1 CYSAKRVH
9 LNLVKKHPNLLPA
22 RQKRPARPQSFGDSR
37 KAIKIY
43 RALKNTHS
51 SAATGSPR
59 AGSSGGRARTVS
71 ASSQSR
77 SACGGGGRARTVSTD
92 SRVYRK
98 PTPKS
103 RREAEDKRRRTST
116 PKAKKSA
123 NNTLAM
129 STNVSADEVVVDG
142 VVHSMLDAVLTDD
155 NMSQESNTGAN
166 KDSQEPAMYSS
177 DVSISENEYNFC
189 EFSVSSD
196 DSDTDK
202 DFKPSV
208 YYKNKIK
215 IPVSVRIHIWKSIRR
230 SSKTLAIK
238 SKLFKTDIRAQTQ
251 HVRWQSA
258 PLKASRLKVFGDNPY
273 FSVVILALISVAS
286 AQFVSNY
293 PSTYGSVNP
302 IVSQNLVPHVNH
314 NYQY

>member
-51 SAATGSPR
+51 SAAATGSPR
-59 AGSSGGRARTVS
+59 AGSSGRARTVS
-71 ASSQSR
+71 ASSQNQ
-77 SACGGGGRARTVSTD
+77 SAGGGRARTVSTD

-98 PTPKS
+98 PMPKS

-116 PKAKKSA
+116 PKAKKLV

-129 STNVSADEVVVDG
+129 STDVSADQVVVDG
-142 VVHSMLDAVLTDD
+142 VVHSMLDAVSTDD

-189 EFSVSSD
+189 EFSGSSD

-215 IPVSVRIHIWKSIRR
+215 IPFIFIH
-230 SSKTLAIK
+230 
-238 SKLFKTDIRAQTQ
+238 
-251 HVRWQSA
+251 
-258 PLKASRLKVFGDNPY
+258 
-273 FSVVILALISVAS
+273 
-286 AQFVSNY
+286 
-293 PSTYGSVNP
+293 
-302 IVSQNLVPHVNH
+302 
-314 NYQY
+314 